1 MQLAEMDTYI
11 NLSLVA
17 GGDMIYTYD
26 ELACSDCR
34 QVYLG
39 VLLHENFRVDRLKM
53 TDDGICSLLNSSR
66 TGASS
71 SCCAAARVSRPTAS
85 SFPGMGLTTATISRH
100 MSLLLEA
107 GLVRAARARAAIY
120 YTIDRE
126 AVAALCD
133 AVYTTLLPEQLH

>member
-1 MQLAEMDTYI
+1 MDTYI

-39 VLLHENFRVDRLKM
+39 VLLHENFRVDRLQM
-53 TDDGICSLLNSSR
+53 TDDGICQSLQTR
-66 TGASS
+66 RGPGASS

-85 SFPGMGLTTATISRH
+85 SFPGKW
-100 MSLLLEA
+100 
-107 GLVRAARARAAIY
+107 
-120 YTIDRE
+120 D
-126 AVAALCD
+126 
-133 AVYTTLLPEQLH
+133 